1 MSSSTPAALQ
11 QDAFPQ
17 GAVLD
22 RPPTSTQRATSLP
35 AAITTPG
42 TVPSPSLRRMG
53 TPLQAATPL
62 RVNLNQPIL
71 APAAVSPIFPQ
82 VRTTGL
88 RQTTPNPLL
97 NASSAQSTR
106 PHQLIPAPLLT
117 PPHQTSIT
125 NRTRERPQAPTIS
138 QPRFLPQPT
147 YPSQAAAPSQTG
159 VIPQTVSLPGLSQTA
174 LDFQQASATAHL
186 PHNYAPPTV
195 TSPPMTAASP
205 GANTVSDGLR
215 ERRATWSV
223 ARMDRQTPP
232 PLQLPRR
239 PLKPTRTNQLQ
250 NWTQQPLTP
259 ELIRSTLEAVALI

>member
-1 MSSSTPAALQ
+1 
-11 QDAFPQ
+11 
-17 GAVLD
+17 
-22 RPPTSTQRATSLP
+22 
-35 AAITTPG
+35 
-42 TVPSPSLRRMG
+42 MG

-62 RVNLNQPIL
+62 RVNLNQRIL

-88 RQTTPNPLL
+88 RQTAPNPLL

-106 PHQLIPAPLLT
+106 PQQLIPAPLFT

-125 NRTRERPQAPTIS
+125 NITRERPQAPTIS

-159 VIPQTVSLPGLSQTA
+159 VIPQTASSPGLSQTA

-186 PHNYAPPTV
+186 PHSYALPTV
-195 TSPPMTAASP
+195 TSPPMTAPSP
-205 GANTVSDGLR
+205 GANIVSDRLR

-223 ARMDRQTPP
+223 ARMDQTDPSATP
-232 PLQLPRR
+232 APAATVGTDQDEPVAELDTATSNARIVQEYPGTSSPHLVSH
-239 PLKPTRTNQLQ
+239 
-250 NWTQQPLTP
+250 TQSS
-259 ELIRSTLEAVALI
+259 STALIF